1 MKILLAALI
10 TAGLGAQAPARP
22 AAAPA
27 PAPAPATPPAPKP
40 LPAWVTAHP
49 ELHANPD
56 CIFCKIVAGVA
67 PSRKV
72 YEDDR
77 VVAFWDIAPRAP
89 IHILVIPKQHIRNLD
104 ELEQLPVETRAALL
118 DACFK
123 VAAKFGLAERGFR
136 VIANNGPDANQTVP
150 HLHFHVVGGEK
161 LREDAIT
168 KDGDAT
174 APGAPR

>member
-1 MKILLAALI
+1 MKIRLLKPLAAL
-10 TAGLGAQAPARP
+10 ALLPLLACQAPRTAPP
-22 AAAPA
+22 AAA
-27 PAPAPATPPAPKP
+27 
-40 LPAWVTAHP
+40 AWTAVHP
-49 ELHANPD
+49 EYHANHN
-56 CIFCKIVAGVA
+56 CIFFKIVAGVA

-89 IHILVIPKQHIRNLD
+89 IHILVIPKQHIRSLD

-123 VAAKFGLAERGFR
+123 VAKEFGLAENGFR
-136 VIANNGPDANQTVP
+136 VIANTGRDANQTVP

-161 LREDAIT
+161 LLEDPIT
-168 KDGDAT
+168 K
-174 APGAPR
+174 PGAAK

>member
-1 MKILLAALI
+1 MKVLLAAFL
-10 TAGLGAQAPARP
+10 ALGLGAQSPATQAPAVP
-22 AAAPA
+22 VAPA
-27 PAPAPATPPAPKP
+27 PV
-40 LPAWVTAHP
+40 PAWVTLHP
-49 ELHANPD
+49 EYHAD
-56 CIFCKIVAGVA
+56 AACIFCKIVASVA

-89 IHILVIPKQHIRNLD
+89 IHILVIPKQHIRSLD

-123 VAAKFGLAERGFR
+123 VAKEFGLVEHGFR
-136 VIANNGPDANQTVP
+136 VIANTGSDANQTVP

-161 LREDAIT
+161 LLEDPIT
-168 KDGDAT
+168 KPAIPK
-174 APGAPR
+174 PGAK

>member
-1 MKILLAALI
+1 MKRLLAAFL
-10 TAGLGAQAPARP
+10 TLGLGAQAPLTP
-22 AAAPA
+22 AAQAPVAQAAQAPTTQAAPA
-27 PAPAPATPPAPKP
+27 WTR
-40 LPAWVTAHP
+40 VHP
-49 ELHANPD
+49 EYHANPK

-89 IHILVIPKQHIRNLD
+89 IHILVIPKQHIRSLD
-104 ELEQLPVETRAALL
+104 ELEELPVETRAALL

-123 VAAKFGLAERGFR
+123 VAKQFGLTERGFR
-136 VIANNGPDANQTVP
+136 VIANTGLDANQTVP

-161 LREDAIT
+161 LLEDPIT
-168 KDGDAT
+168 NPEAAK
-174 APGAPR
+174 

>member
-1 MKILLAALI
+1 MRLLSAAFL
-10 TAGLGAQAPARP
+10 ALSLGAQTPAPVP
-22 AAAPA
+22 AGATAAPVVA
-27 PAPAPATPPAPKP
+27 VAAVPD
-40 LPAWVTAHP
+40 WVKAHP
-49 ELHANPD
+49 ERHAVAT

-104 ELEQLPVETRAALL
+104 ELDQLPVETRAALL

-123 VAAKFGLAERGFR
+123 VAKKFGLEERGFR
-136 VIANNGPDANQTVP
+136 VIANSGSDANQTVP
-150 HLHFHVVGGEK
+150 HLHFHVVGGERLLDDPISK
-161 LREDAIT
+161 
-168 KDGDAT
+168 
-174 APGAPR
+174 PGRVRPAAH

>member
-1 MKILLAALI
+1 MRLRTLKPLALLALLPLLAC
-10 TAGLGAQAPARP
+10 QAPRTAP
-22 AAAPA
+22 PA
-27 PAPAPATPPAPKP
+27 PAPAWTS
-40 LPAWVTAHP
+40 LHP
-49 ELHANPD
+49 EYHANAS

-89 IHILVIPKQHIRNLD
+89 IHILVIPKQHIRSLD
-104 ELEQLPVETRAALL
+104 ELDQLPVETRAALL

-123 VAAKFGLAERGFR
+123 VAKQFGMADHGFR
-136 VIANNGPDANQTVP
+136 VIANTGSDANQTVP

-161 LREDAIT
+161 LLEDPIT
-168 KDGDAT
+168 K
-174 APGAPR
+174 PGAIKPDMAKSGAK

>member
-1 MKILLAALI
+1 MGAKPLLAAL
-10 TAGLGAQAPARP
+10 ALLSLLACQAPKAVAQAPA
-22 AAAPA
+22 AS
-27 PAPAPATPPAPKP
+27 T
-40 LPAWVTAHP
+40 PAWVTLHP
-49 ELHANPD
+49 EYHADAN

-89 IHILVIPKQHIRNLD
+89 IHILVIPKQHIRSLD
-104 ELEQLPVETRAALL
+104 QLEQLPVETRAALL

-123 VAAKFGLAERGFR
+123 VAKEFGLTEHGFR
-136 VIANNGPDANQTVP
+136 VIANTGFDANQTVP

-161 LREDAIT
+161 LLEDPIT
-168 KDGDAT
+168 KPAAIKPDMAKSGSK
-174 APGAPR
+174 

>member
-1 MKILLAALI
+1 MAAKTLLAALAI
-10 TAGLGAQAPARP
+10 LPLLACQKPQ
-22 AAAPA
+22 AAPLVS
-27 PAPAPATPPAPKP
+27 APATQ
-40 LPAWVTAHP
+40 PAWVLAHP
-49 ELHANPD
+49 EYHAHAN

-89 IHILVIPKQHIRNLD
+89 IHILVVPKQHIRNLD

-123 VAAKFGLAERGFR
+123 VAKKFNLTERGFR
-136 VIANNGPDANQTVP
+136 VIANNGSDANQTVP
-150 HLHFHVVGGEK
+150 HLHFHVVGGER
-161 LREDAIT
+161 LLEDPITIPGKAIH
-168 KDGDAT
+168 
-174 APGAPR
+174 

>member
-1 MKILLAALI
+1 MRRLLAAFL
-10 TAGLGAQAPARP
+10 TLGLGAQAPLTP
-22 AAAPA
+22 AAQAPVAQAAQAPATQAAPA
-27 PAPAPATPPAPKP
+27 WTR
-40 LPAWVTAHP
+40 VHP
-49 ELHANPD
+49 EYHANPK

-89 IHILVIPKQHIRNLD
+89 IHILVIPKQHIRSLD
-104 ELEQLPVETRAALL
+104 ELEELPVETRAALL

-123 VAAKFGLAERGFR
+123 VAKQFGLTERGFR
-136 VIANNGPDANQTVP
+136 VIANTGLDANQTVP

-161 LREDAIT
+161 LLEDPIT
-168 KDGDAT
+168 KPEA
-174 APGAPR
+174 AK

>member
-1 MKILLAALI
+1 MRTLLAAFL
-10 TAGLGAQAPARP
+10 TLGLGAQ
-22 AAAPA
+22 APA
-27 PAPAPATPPAPKP
+27 PAPAPAASPAPQASPKP
-40 LPAWVTAHP
+40 LPAWVLAHP
-49 ELHANPD
+49 EYHAHPD

-104 ELEQLPVETRAALL
+104 ELDQLPVETRAALL

-123 VAAKFGLAERGFR
+123 VAKQFGLAERGFR

-168 KDGDAT
+168 KDEGST
-174 APGAPR
+174 PAPAAR

>member
-1 MKILLAALI
+1 MRALLTAFLAL
-10 TAGLGAQAPARP
+10 GLGAQAPAAQAP
-22 AAAPA
+22 AASAIKAAPA
-27 PAPAPATPPAPKP
+27 WTT
-40 LPAWVTAHP
+40 LHP
-49 ELHANPD
+49 EYHADAN

-89 IHILVIPKQHIRNLD
+89 IHILVIPKQHIRSLD
-104 ELEQLPVETRAALL
+104 QLEQLPVETRAALL

-123 VAAKFGLAERGFR
+123 VAKEFGLTEHGFR
-136 VIANNGPDANQTVP
+136 VIANTGFDANQTVP

-161 LREDAIT
+161 LLEDPIT
-168 KDGDAT
+168 KPAAIKPDMAKSGSK
-174 APGAPR
+174 